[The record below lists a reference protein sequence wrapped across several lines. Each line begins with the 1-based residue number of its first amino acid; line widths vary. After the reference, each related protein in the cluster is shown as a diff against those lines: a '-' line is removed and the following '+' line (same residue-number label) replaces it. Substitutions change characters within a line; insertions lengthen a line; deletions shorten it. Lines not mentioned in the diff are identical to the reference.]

1 MKVIYDACQGQ
12 TALLTP
18 QFTRRR
24 PSESNK
30 ARVTAWGLS
39 SLGRAEALP
48 HEWQLKAKLRPVPMS
63 VSSSAGS
70 SAERHPR
77 KTLSCP
83 LKGSGARGK
92 ARFSLL
98 ELTQLGD
105 EAGLRADS
113 WWKDRASEPLDRSWR
128 PTCLL

>member
-1 MKVIYDACQGQ
+1 MRVIYDACQGQ
-12 TALLTP
+12 AALLTP

-24 PSESNK
+24 LSENDK
-30 ARVTAWGLS
+30 AWVTAWGLS
-39 SLGRAEALP
+39 SLGRTEALP
-48 HEWQLKAKLRPVPMS
+48 REWQLKAKLRPAPMS
-63 VSSSAGS
+63 VSSSGGS

-83 LKGSGARGK
+83 WKGGRRSRGK

-113 WWKDRASEPLDRSWR
+113 WWK
-128 PTCLL
+128 TGLL

>member
-1 MKVIYDACQGQ
+1 
-12 TALLTP
+12 
-18 QFTRRR
+18 
-24 PSESNK
+24 
-30 ARVTAWGLS
+30 
-39 SLGRAEALP
+39 
-48 HEWQLKAKLRPVPMS
+48 MS
-63 VSSSAGS
+63 VSSSGGS

-83 LKGSGARGK
+83 WKGGRRSRGK

-113 WWKDRASEPLDRSWR
+113 WWKDRASEPLDRSWH
-128 PTCLL
+128 PTSWRAL

>member
-1 MKVIYDACQGQ
+1 
-12 TALLTP
+12 
-18 QFTRRR
+18 
-24 PSESNK
+24 
-30 ARVTAWGLS
+30 
-39 SLGRAEALP
+39 
-48 HEWQLKAKLRPVPMS
+48 MS

-77 KTLSCP
+77 KNVIMSIERQRR
-83 LKGSGARGK
+83 SRGK

-113 WWKDRASEPLDRSWR
+113 WWKDRASEPLDSSWR
-128 PTCLL
+128 PTYLL